1 MPAKPRWLL
10 AIPDAI
16 SQLEQLDRQLLTRRD
31 IERLFGVGKVRAAA
45 LMTTFGAELVGNQKT
60 LPRTKL
66 LQLLK
71 KHRGRAAFR
80 HEEERRER
88 LASELQK
95 ARLTGVRFKVPAEN
109 MSAKLANLPDGVTVE
124 RGRIEVRFEGA
135 EDALM
140 RLYTLAQAL
149 GNDLGRFQSLV
160 GR

>member
-1 MPAKPRWLL
+1 MPAKPRWFL

-45 LMTTFGAELVGNQKT
+45 LMKTFGAELVGNQRT
-60 LPRTKL
+60 LPRTRL
-66 LQLLK
+66 LQQLK

-80 HEEERRER
+80 VEEERRAR
-88 LASELQK
+88 LVAELQQ
-95 ARLTGVRFKVPAEN
+95 ARLTGYRFKVPAEA
-109 MSAKLANLPDGVTVE
+109 MSAKLANLPEGVSVE

-135 EDALM
+135 EDALA

-149 GNDLGRFQSLV
+149 GNDLGRFQALV